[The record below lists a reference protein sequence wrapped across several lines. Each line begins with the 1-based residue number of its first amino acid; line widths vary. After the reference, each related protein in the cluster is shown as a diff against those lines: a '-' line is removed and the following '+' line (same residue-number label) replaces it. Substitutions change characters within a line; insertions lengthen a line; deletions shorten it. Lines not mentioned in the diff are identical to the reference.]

1 MKRNKAISIIA
12 ILLAVLMLL
21 GLFVSAIP
29 VRAHADEIDDLKAR
43 KEELSAKVTEIK
55 EKLEGLEDEKT
66 TVLERK
72 AALEEQNDLANE
84 QLEIIETEIENYN
97 TLIENKAK
105 EVDAA
110 KNREDIQLEKYRTR
124 IRAMEENGG
133 YNILALILQA
143 ENFADLLT
151 AFDDMGEIMQS
162 DKKLQKQYEAARE
175 ETEEIKA
182 QFEAEKAVYEADQEK
197 LREEQ
202 EEILKQVDEATAEL
216 ERLEEEIEQAIKA
229 YEAAEQ
235 EEANA
240 AAAVANAIAANNARK
255 AQERAAAQAAAA
267 AAAAEAQ
274 QKVQEMTEANAQASA
289 AGEEAPYTQEEIQAV
304 AEEANIGYVSGGG
317 SEGYI
322 WPLPCS
328 TRVTSRFGNRTDPFT
343 GQTRYHSGIDI
354 DGFGNDGAP
363 VVAAASGTV
372 ITASYDSAYGNY
384 IIIDHGDTSTV
395 YAHLSGLA
403 VSYGAT
409 VSQGET
415 IGYVGSTGRATGTHL
430 HFEVYVGDGRV
441 DPAQYFSGIS
451 YYQC

>member
-97 TLIENKAK
+97 TMIENKAK

-162 DKKLQKQYEAARE
+162 DKQLQKQYEDARE

-182 QFEAEKAVYEADQEK
+182 QFEAEKAVYEADQAE
-197 LREEQ
+197 LRKEQ
-202 EEILKQVDEATAEL
+202 EGIVGNTAQEL
-216 ERLEEEIEQAIKA
+216 VTTSGNHMRS
-229 YEAAEQ
+229 
-235 EEANA
+235 
-240 AAAVANAIAANNARK
+240 VGCIAAIPVAGPTARQI
-255 AQERAAAQAAAA
+255 A
-267 AAAAEAQ
+267 
-274 QKVQEMTEANAQASA
+274 
-289 AGEEAPYTQEEIQAV
+289 
-304 AEEANIGYVSGGG
+304 
-317 SEGYI
+317 
-322 WPLPCS
+322 CS
-328 TRVTSRFGNRTDPFT
+328 R
-343 GQTRYHSGIDI
+343 
-354 DGFGNDGAP
+354 
-363 VVAAASGTV
+363 
-372 ITASYDSAYGNY
+372 
-384 IIIDHGDTSTV
+384 
-395 YAHLSGLA
+395 
-403 VSYGAT
+403 
-409 VSQGET
+409 
-415 IGYVGSTGRATGTHL
+415 
-430 HFEVYVGDGRV
+430 
-441 DPAQYFSGIS
+441 
-451 YYQC
+451 